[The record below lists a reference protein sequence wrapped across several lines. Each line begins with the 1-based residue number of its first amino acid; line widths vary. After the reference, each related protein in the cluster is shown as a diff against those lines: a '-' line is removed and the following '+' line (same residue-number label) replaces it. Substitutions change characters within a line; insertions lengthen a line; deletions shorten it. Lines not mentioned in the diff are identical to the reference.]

1 MCIHL
6 ENKVTLHQ
14 MALETNLFPFC
25 YSCHKNY
32 LKHKCK
38 CKNCE
43 CEPWLLSDTTCT
55 ETTQWSQEKNVDSQS
70 NDRCYDEIESVES
83 QYLKDEKYLIGGGD
97 EGRQEKGGNNNQI
110 SPILNADLNHTLIL
124 SMSKPNHTGKI
135 INERVEC
142 KECSR
147 IYLTDNENNSCCIH
161 LMEKH
166 SKIYFSVSDVYGII
180 KDITGWSRQVK
191 SYNLTQ
197 MMKKMQSVPEYAI
210 TAYCVCTDKIQ
221 YYISERAL
229 SYILIDLQLSEP
241 SHFCQN
247 KVCKFLLDNSSK
259 STLGNI
265 MYPILLMGRPVGCH
279 SENEQLISNPADSKM
294 DDSGLDS
301 VSNMSSV
308 SDLSTSSFEDL
319 VKHQG
324 ISDLVRSLRP
334 PPSSKFLPPLTDI
347 VSEVKNCNNC
357 DENMKEFVFDCQ
369 KYGLTSN
376 DDQQWYAKLISKI
389 SELGDDMSILLEKE
403 IKYHDKRFQSGD
415 IDHRDFNVVDDY
427 RAHTSW
433 AVRLFMEI
441 LLQNKSWYPLPD
453 QRRDHAIR
461 KTRKTYFCLHTML
474 NIKNSNHSGPLQ
486 KQLGDIMY
494 TKHTDIKYFY
504 NVFSHLSI
512 LDSLP
517 TVIGRQTKLAAE
529 RNIEKILQQRGELEY
544 VLLWDNFVKTH
555 IIYDP
560 IVGNAHSQSN
570 EILNKTLIGLSST
583 SKCGECVDKCECI
596 WTQDV
601 DQKRI
606 KFEEIFP
613 NEAEKKEKAKYEQSQ
628 LANALVEASELF
640 DMISGLRN
648 VKAEQFPDH
657 IKEKVHIDPFNDVC
671 DKDEETTAGSL
682 D

>member
-1 MCIHL
+1 
-6 ENKVTLHQ
+6 

-197 MMKKMQSVPEYAI
+197 MTKKMQSVPEYAI

-279 SENEQLISNPADSKM
+279 SENERLISNPADSKM

-529 RNIEKILQQRGELEY
+529 RNIEKILQQKGE
-544 VLLWDNFVKTH
+544 
-555 IIYDP
+555 
-560 IVGNAHSQSN
+560 
-570 EILNKTLIGLSST
+570 
-583 SKCGECVDKCECI
+583 
-596 WTQDV
+596 
-601 DQKRI
+601 
-606 KFEEIFP
+606 
-613 NEAEKKEKAKYEQSQ
+613 
-628 LANALVEASELF
+628 
-640 DMISGLRN
+640 
-648 VKAEQFPDH
+648 
-657 IKEKVHIDPFNDVC
+657 
-671 DKDEETTAGSL
+671 
-682 D
+682 